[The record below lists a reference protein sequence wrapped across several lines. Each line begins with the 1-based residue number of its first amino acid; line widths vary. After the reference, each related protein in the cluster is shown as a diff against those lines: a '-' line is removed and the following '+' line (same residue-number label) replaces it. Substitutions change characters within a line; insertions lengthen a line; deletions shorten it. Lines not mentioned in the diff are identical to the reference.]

1 MFPVIYDFGEVN
13 IFGFSFHPVINSYGF
28 MLMIAFY
35 TCYYFLH
42 KDLKR
47 LGYKPALAGDVVFAA
62 AIGGIIG
69 SRIYFLLENFEQ
81 FLNDPIG
88 MIFSGGGLVFLG
100 GLLGG
105 LLAVTY
111 VIRKNKLKWIVF
123 ADIVAPLLILGYA
136 IGRIGC
142 LLVGDDYGLP
152 THLLWGMEF
161 PNGIPE
167 STYQIFQSRYPW
179 VDLTSFSPC
188 PTKLYNFQSA
198 VCDSVAEGIGNFRF
212 DPSLNEYIRDDK
224 QGTFLGN
231 ATLKVHPTQI
241 YETLIGSGI
250 FYYLYQ
256 KRQSVKVVGSLFFTY
271 LTLAGTERFMIEF
284 LRINQ
289 KYFLGLSGAQ
299 LISLT
304 MISIGLWFLYHP
316 VGQTKGYATEE
327 K

>member
-28 MLMIAFY
+28 MLMMAFY
-35 TCYYFLH
+35 ICYYLLH

-47 LGYKPALAGDVVFAA
+47 LDYKPALAGDIVFAA

-111 VIRKNKLKWIVF
+111 IIKKNNLRWIAF

-136 IGRIGC
+136 IGRVGC

-152 THLLWGMEF
+152 TDLPWGMEF
-161 PNGIPE
+161 PNGIPP

-179 VDLTSFSPC
+179 VDLSGFSPG
-188 PTKLYNFQSA
+188 
-198 VCDSVAEGIGNFRF
+198 V
-212 DPSLNEYIRDDK
+212 
-224 QGTFLGN
+224 
-231 ATLKVHPTQI
+231 LKVHPTQI

-289 KYFLGLSGAQ
+289 KYFLGFSGAQ

-316 VGQTKGYATEE
+316 VGETKGYATEE

>member
-28 MLMIAFY
+28 MLMTAFY
-35 TCYYFLH
+35 ICYYLLH

-47 LGYKPALAGDVVFAA
+47 LDYKPALAGDIVFAA

-111 VIRKNKLKWIVF
+111 IIKKNNLKWIAF

-136 IGRIGC
+136 IGRVGC

-152 THLLWGMEF
+152 TDLPWGMEF
-161 PNGIPE
+161 PNGIPP

-179 VDLTSFSPC
+179 VDLSGFSPG
-188 PTKLYNFQSA
+188 
-198 VCDSVAEGIGNFRF
+198 V
-212 DPSLNEYIRDDK
+212 
-224 QGTFLGN
+224 
-231 ATLKVHPTQI
+231 LKVHPTQI

-289 KYFLGLSGAQ
+289 KYFLGFSGAQ

-316 VGQTKGYATEE
+316 VGKTKGYATEE

>member
-13 IFGFSFHPVINSYGF
+13 FFGFSFHPVINSYGF
-28 MLMIAFY
+28 MLMTAFY
-35 TCYYFLH
+35 ICYYLLH

-47 LGYKPALAGDVVFAA
+47 LDYKPALAGDIVFAA

-111 VIRKNKLKWIVF
+111 IIKKNNLKWIAF

-136 IGRIGC
+136 IGRVGC

-152 THLLWGMEF
+152 TDLPWGMEF
-161 PNGIPE
+161 PNGIPP
-167 STYQIFQSRYPW
+167 STYQIFQNRYPW
-179 VDLTSFSPC
+179 VDLSGFSPG
-188 PTKLYNFQSA
+188 
-198 VCDSVAEGIGNFRF
+198 V
-212 DPSLNEYIRDDK
+212 
-224 QGTFLGN
+224 
-231 ATLKVHPTQI
+231 LKVHPTQI

-289 KYFLGLSGAQ
+289 KYFLGFSGAQ

-304 MISIGLWFLYHP
+304 MISRGLWFLYH
-316 VGQTKGYATEE
+316 
-327 K
+327 